1 MSLRLTGFCA
11 GYGRVPVVR
20 DINLEIATGQIVG
33 LLGANGA
40 GKTTL
45 MRAVSGLATV
55 QGGRIE
61 FAGND
66 VTSLSSADLVAR
78 GLIQV
83 PQGRHL
89 FGEMSVRENLE
100 MGAYLVAGQDEKAR
114 MQEVFSLFPI
124 LRERERQAAAL
135 LSGGE
140 QQMLAVGRA
149 LMSGP
154 RCLLMDEPS
163 LGLAPKAFDLILDV
177 VKRINAAGTTVF
189 IAEQNARKVL
199 RVAHHCYVLENG
211 RIASEGESAVLLA
224 DDRIQRSY
232 LGVAHA

>member
-1 MSLRLTGFCA
+1 MTLRLTEFCA
-11 GYGRVPVVR
+11 GYDRIPVIR
-20 DINLEIATGQIVG
+20 DINLEIEEGRIVG

-45 MRAVSGLATV
+45 MRAISGLATM

-66 VTSLSSADLVAR
+66 VTGLSSAALVER

-100 MGAYLVAGQDEKAR
+100 MGAYLVAGQAEKAR
-114 MQEVFSLFPI
+114 MHDVFSLFPI
-124 LRERERQAAAL
+124 LHERERQPAAL

-140 QQMLAVGRA
+140 QQMLAVARA

-163 LGLAPKAFDLILDV
+163 LGLAPKTFDLILDV
-177 VKRINAAGTTVF
+177 IKRINAGGTTVF

-199 RVAHHCYVLENG
+199 RVAQYCYVLENG
-211 RIASEGESAVLLA
+211 RIATEGESSVLLA

-232 LGVAHA
+232 LGVAHS

>member
-45 MRAVSGLATV
+45 MRAVSGLATL

-89 FGEMSVRENLE
+89 FSEMSVRENLE
-100 MGAYLVAGQDEKAR
+100 MGAYLVTGQDEKAR

-177 VKRINAAGTTVF
+177 VKRINASGTTVF

-199 RVAHHCYVLENG
+199 RVAHYCYVLENG
-211 RIASEGESAVLLA
+211 RIATEGESSMLLA

>member
-1 MSLRLTGFCA
+1 MTLRLTNLTA
-11 GYGRVPVVR
+11 GYGRVRVVH
-20 DINLEIATGQIVG
+20 DVSLEIGEGQIVG

-45 MRAVSGLATV
+45 MRAVSGLATLQAGSV
-55 QGGRIE
+55 E
-61 FAGND
+61 FASRD
-66 VTSLSSADLVAR
+66 VTRCSSDQRVAL

-100 MGAYLVAGQDEKAR
+100 MGAYLVPGHAAQVR

-124 LRERERQAAAL
+124 LHERDRQPAAL

-154 RCLLMDEPS
+154 RCLLLDEPS
-163 LGLAPKAFDLILDV
+163 LGLAPKAFDLIIDV
-177 VKRINAAGTTVF
+177 IRRINHSGTTVF

-199 RVAHHCYVLENG
+199 RIAHYCYVLENG
-211 RIASEGESAVLLA
+211 RIATEGESAALLA

-232 LGVAHA
+232 LGVSHP

>member
-1 MSLRLTGFCA
+1 MTLRLSHFCA
-11 GYGRVPVVR
+11 GYGHVPVVR
-20 DINLEIATGQIVG
+20 DISLEIGEGRIVG

-45 MRAVSGLATV
+45 MRAVSGLATM
-55 QGGRIE
+55 QGGSIE
-61 FAGND
+61 FAGSD
-66 VTSLSSADLVAR
+66 VTSWSSARRVAC

-100 MGAYLVAGQDEKAR
+100 MGAYLVTGEVAQAR
-114 MQEVFSLFPI
+114 MEEVFSLFPI

-177 VKRINAAGTTVF
+177 VKRINEDGTTVF

-199 RVAHHCYVLENG
+199 RVAHYGYVLENG
-211 RIASEGESAVLLA
+211 RIAAEGESRALLA

-232 LGVAHA
+232 LGVAHS

>member
-1 MSLRLTGFCA
+1 MSLRLTEFCA

-20 DINLEIATGQIVG
+20 DINLEIATGRIVG

-100 MGAYLVAGQDEKAR
+100 MGAYLVAGEAEKTR

-199 RVAHHCYVLENG
+199 RVAHYCYVLENG
-211 RIASEGESAVLLA
+211 RIAAEGESSVLLA

>member
-1 MSLRLTGFCA
+1 MTLRLTGFSA

-20 DINLEIATGQIVG
+20 DVSLDIAEGKIVG

-45 MRAVSGLATV
+45 MRAVSGLATM
-55 QGGRIE
+55 QGGRME
-61 FAGND
+61 FAGGD
-66 VTSLSSADLVAR
+66 VTGLSSAALVAR
-78 GLIQV
+78 GLVQV

-100 MGAYLVAGQDEKAR
+100 MGAYLAASQATQAR

-124 LRERERQAAAL
+124 LRERERQPAAL

-177 VKRINAAGTTVF
+177 VKRINGGGTTVF

-199 RVAHHCYVLENG
+199 RIAHYAYVLENG
-211 RIASEGESAVLLA
+211 RIATEGESAVLLA

>member
-1 MSLRLTGFCA
+1 MTLRLTSFTA
-11 GYGRVPVVR
+11 GYGRVRVVR
-20 DINLEIATGQIVG
+20 DISLEIGEGRIVG

-45 MRAVSGLATV
+45 MRAISGLAT
-55 QGGRIE
+55 QQAGSIE
-61 FAGND
+61 FAGRE
-66 VTSLSSADLVAR
+66 VTRWSSDQRVAL

-100 MGAYLVAGQDEKAR
+100 MGAYRVPGPAAQPR

-124 LRERERQAAAL
+124 LRERERQPAAL

-149 LMSGP
+149 LMSDP
-154 RCLLMDEPS
+154 RCLLLDEPS
-163 LGLAPKAFDLILDV
+163 LGLAPKTFDLILDV
-177 VKRINAAGTTVF
+177 VKRINGGGTTVF

-199 RVAHHCYVLENG
+199 RIAHYAYVLENG
-211 RIASEGESAVLLA
+211 RLAIEGEGATLLA

-232 LGVAHA
+232 LGVSHP

>member
-1 MSLRLTGFCA
+1 MTLRLANFSA

-20 DINLEIATGQIVG
+20 DISLEIADGRIVG

-45 MRAVSGLATV
+45 MRAVSGLATA
-55 QGGRIE
+55 QGGRVVLTGDDITQ
-61 FAGND
+61 
-66 VTSLSSADLVAR
+66 VSSAERVAR

-89 FGEMSVRENLE
+89 FRDMSVRENLE
-100 MGAYLVAGQDEKAR
+100 MGAYLVGVDVAQR
-114 MQEVFSLFPI
+114 RIQEVFALFPI
-124 LRERERQAAAL
+124 LRERERQLAAL

-154 RCLLMDEPS
+154 RYLLMDEPS
-163 LGLAPKAFDLILDV
+163 LGLAPKAFDLILEV
-177 VKRINAAGTTVF
+177 VQRINATGTTVF

-199 RVAHHCYVLENG
+199 RVAHYCYVLENG
-211 RIASEGESAVLLA
+211 RIAIEGESAVLLA

-232 LGVAHA
+232 LGVSKQ

>member
-1 MSLRLTGFCA
+1 MSLRLTEFCA

-45 MRAVSGLATV
+45 MRAVSGLATL

-66 VTSLSSADLVAR
+66 VTNLSSADLVAR

-89 FGEMSVRENLE
+89 FSEMSVRENLE
-100 MGAYLVAGQDEKAR
+100 MGAYLVTGQDEKAR

-177 VKRINAAGTTVF
+177 VKRINASGTTVF

-211 RIASEGESAVLLA
+211 RIAAEGESDVLLA

>member
-1 MSLRLTGFCA
+1 MTLRLSHFCA
-11 GYGRVPVVR
+11 GYGRVPVVH
-20 DINLEIATGQIVG
+20 DISLEIGEGRIVA

-45 MRAVSGLATV
+45 MRALSGLVTM
-55 QGGRIE
+55 QGGSVE
-61 FAGND
+61 FAGSD
-66 VTSLSSADLVAR
+66 VGGLSSADRVAR

-100 MGAYLVAGQDEKAR
+100 MGAYLAAGETTETR
-114 MQEVFSLFPI
+114 MRGVFSLFPI
-124 LRERERQAAAL
+124 LRERERQPAAL

-149 LMSGP
+149 LMAGP

-163 LGLAPKAFDLILDV
+163 LGLAPKTFDLILDV
-177 VKRINAAGTTVF
+177 IRRINEGGTTVF

-199 RVAHHCYVLENG
+199 RVAHYGYVLEKG
-211 RIASEGESAVLLA
+211 RIAMEGESGALLT

-232 LGVAHA
+232 LGVAHS

>member
-1 MSLRLTGFCA
+1 MTLRLTGFCA

-20 DINLEIATGQIVG
+20 DINLEIAAGRTVG

-45 MRAVSGLATV
+45 MRAVSGLATM

-177 VKRINAAGTTVF
+177 VKRINAGGTTVF

-199 RVAHHCYVLENG
+199 RVAHYCYVLENG
-211 RIASEGESAVLLA
+211 RIATEGESSVLLA

>member
-20 DINLEIATGQIVG
+20 EINLDIGEGRIVG

-45 MRAVSGLATV
+45 MRAVSGLATM

-177 VKRINAAGTTVF
+177 VKRINAGGTTVF

-199 RVAHHCYVLENG
+199 RVAHYCYVLENG
-211 RIASEGESAVLLA
+211 RIATEGESSVLLA

>member
-1 MSLRLTGFCA
+1 MSLRLTEFCA

-20 DINLEIATGQIVG
+20 DINLEIATGRIVG

-100 MGAYLVAGQDEKAR
+100 MGAYLVAGEAEKTR

-199 RVAHHCYVLENG
+199 RVAHYCYVLENG
-211 RIASEGESAVLLA
+211 RIASEGESSVLLA

>member
-1 MSLRLTGFCA
+1 MTLRLTGFCA

-20 DINLEIATGQIVG
+20 DINLDIAAGQIVG

-45 MRAVSGLATV
+45 MRAVSGLATL

-177 VKRINAAGTTVF
+177 VKRINANGTTVF

-199 RVAHHCYVLENG
+199 RVAHYCYVLENG
-211 RIASEGESAVLLA
+211 RIAYEGESSVLLA

>member
-1 MSLRLTGFCA
+1 MTLRLSHFCA
-11 GYGRVPVVR
+11 GYGRIPVIR
-20 DINLEIATGQIVG
+20 DVTLEIEQGRIVG

-45 MRAVSGLATV
+45 MRAVSGLTTI
-55 QGGRIE
+55 QGGSVE
-61 FAGND
+61 FAGRD
-66 VTSLSSADLVAR
+66 VTGLSSARRVAR

-100 MGAYLVAGQDEKAR
+100 MGAYLVANEATQTR

-124 LRERERQAAAL
+124 LRERERQPAAV

-177 VKRINAAGTTVF
+177 VKRINEGGTTVF

-199 RVAHHCYVLENG
+199 RVAHYGYVLENG
-211 RIASEGESAVLLA
+211 HIAIEGESRALLA

-232 LGVAHA
+232 LGVARS

>member
-1 MSLRLTGFCA
+1 MRLRLCHFCA

-20 DINLEIATGQIVG
+20 DINLEIAEGRIVA

-45 MRAVSGLATV
+45 MRAISGLATI
-55 QGGRIE
+55 QGGSIE
-61 FAGND
+61 FAGQD
-66 VTSLSSADLVAR
+66 VTGWSSAHRVAR

-100 MGAYLVAGQDEKAR
+100 MGAYLVSGQTTQTR
-114 MQEVFSLFPI
+114 MQEVFSLFPV
-124 LRERERQAAAL
+124 LRERERQPAAL

-140 QQMLAVGRA
+140 QQMLAIGRA
-149 LMSGP
+149 LISGP

-163 LGLAPKAFDLILDV
+163 LGLAPKALDLILEV
-177 VKRINAAGTTVF
+177 IKRINESGTTVF

-199 RVAHHCYVLENG
+199 RVAHYGYVLENG
-211 RIASEGESAVLLA
+211 GLAAQGESRALLA

-232 LGVAHA
+232 LGVAHS

>member
-1 MSLRLTGFCA
+1 
-11 GYGRVPVVR
+11 
-20 DINLEIATGQIVG
+20 
-33 LLGANGA
+33 
-40 GKTTL
+40 
-45 MRAVSGLATV
+45 MRAVSGLATM
-55 QGGRIE
+55 QGGTIE
-61 FAGND
+61 FAGSD
-66 VTSLSSADLVAR
+66 VTGLSSEHRVAR

-89 FGEMSVRENLE
+89 FGELSVRENLE
-100 MGAYLVAGQDEKAR
+100 MGAYLVGGEATDRR
-114 MQEVFSLFPI
+114 MREVFSLFPI
-124 LRERERQAAAL
+124 LRERERQPAAV

-163 LGLAPKAFDLILDV
+163 LGLAPKTFDLILDV
-177 VKRINAAGTTVF
+177 IRRINEGGTTVF

-199 RVAHHCYVLENG
+199 RVAQYGYVLENG
-211 RIASEGESAVLLA
+211 RVVMEGESQTLLT

-232 LGVAHA
+232 LGVAHS

>member
-1 MSLRLTGFCA
+1 MSLRLTEFCA

-20 DINLEIATGQIVG
+20 DINLEIGAGRIVG

-45 MRAVSGLATV
+45 MRAVSGLATM

-66 VTSLSSADLVAR
+66 VTGLSSADLVAR

-100 MGAYLVAGQDEKAR
+100 MGAYLVAGQDEKTR
-114 MQEVFSLFPI
+114 MEEVFSLFPI

-177 VKRINAAGTTVF
+177 VKRINAGGTTVF

-199 RVAHHCYVLENG
+199 RVAHYCYVMENG
-211 RIASEGESAVLLA
+211 RIATEGESEVLLA

>member
-20 DINLEIATGQIVG
+20 EINLDIGEGRIVG

-45 MRAVSGLATV
+45 MRAVSGLATM

-100 MGAYLVAGQDEKAR
+100 MGAYLVSGQDEKAR

-177 VKRINAAGTTVF
+177 VKRINAGGTTVF

-199 RVAHHCYVLENG
+199 RVAHYCYVLENG
-211 RIASEGESAVLLA
+211 RIATEGESSVLLA

>member
-1 MSLRLTGFCA
+1 MTLRLSNFCA

-20 DINLEIATGQIVG
+20 DISLAIGEGRIVG

-45 MRAVSGLATV
+45 MRAVSGLATM
-55 QGGRIE
+55 QGGSVE
-61 FAGND
+61 FAGSD
-66 VTSLSSADLVAR
+66 VTAMSSAQRVAR

-100 MGAYLVAGQDEKAR
+100 MGAYLVADRVAR
-114 MQEVFSLFPI
+114 TRLQEVFSLFPI
-124 LRERERQAAAL
+124 LRERERQPAAL

-163 LGLAPKAFDLILDV
+163 LGLAPKTFDLILDV
-177 VKRINAAGTTVF
+177 VKRINGDGTTVF

-199 RVAHHCYVLENG
+199 RVAHYCYVLENG
-211 RIASEGESAVLLA
+211 RIATEGESAALLA

-232 LGVAHA
+232 LGVAHP

>member
-1 MSLRLTGFCA
+1 MTLRLTGFCA

-20 DINLEIATGQIVG
+20 DINLDIGEGRIVG

-45 MRAVSGLATV
+45 MRAVSGLATL

-177 VKRINAAGTTVF
+177 VKRINANGTTVF

-199 RVAHHCYVLENG
+199 RVAHYCYVLENG
-211 RIASEGESAVLLA
+211 RIASEGESSVLLA

>member
-1 MSLRLTGFCA
+1 MTLRLTNFCA

-20 DINLEIATGQIVG
+20 DISLAIGDGRIVG

-55 QGGRIE
+55 QGGSVE
-61 FAGND
+61 FAGSD
-66 VTSLSSADLVAR
+66 VTGLSSAQRVAR

-89 FGEMSVRENLE
+89 FGEMSVGENLE
-100 MGAYLVAGQDEKAR
+100 MGAYLVADRVAR
-114 MQEVFSLFPI
+114 SRLKDVFALFPI
-124 LRERERQAAAL
+124 LRERERQPAAL

-163 LGLAPKAFDLILDV
+163 LGLAPKTFDLILEV
-177 VKRINAAGTTVF
+177 VKRINGDGTTVF

-199 RVAHHCYVLENG
+199 RIAHYCYVLENG
-211 RIASEGESAVLLA
+211 RIATEGESTALLA

-232 LGVAHA
+232 LGVAHP

>member
-1 MSLRLTGFCA
+1 MTLRLTNFSA

-20 DINLEIATGQIVG
+20 DVSVEIAKGTIVG

-45 MRAVSGLATV
+45 MRAVSGLVTK

-61 FAGND
+61 FSGD
-66 VTSLSSADLVAR
+66 DITGLPSAELVAR
-78 GLIQV
+78 GLVQV

-89 FGEMSVRENLE
+89 FGDMSVRENLE
-100 MGAYLVAGQDEKAR
+100 LGAYLVGRPTTLVR

-124 LRERERQAAAL
+124 LRERERQPAAL
-135 LSGGE
+135 LAGGE

-149 LMSGP
+149 LMSAP

-163 LGLAPKAFDLILDV
+163 RGLAPKAFDLILDV
-177 VKRINAAGTTVF
+177 VKRINAGGTTVF

-199 RVAHHCYVLENG
+199 RIANYAYVLENG
-211 RIASEGESAVLLA
+211 GIATEGEGAVRLA

-232 LGVAHA
+232 LGVTHT

>member
-1 MSLRLTGFCA
+1 MTLRLSHFCA

-20 DINLEIATGQIVG
+20 DISLEIGEGRIVG

-45 MRAVSGLATV
+45 MRGISGLATM
-55 QGGRIE
+55 QGGSIE
-61 FAGND
+61 FAGSD
-66 VTSLSSADLVAR
+66 VTGWSSAQRVAC

-100 MGAYLVAGQDEKAR
+100 MGAYLVTGEAARAR
-114 MQEVFSLFPI
+114 MEEVFSLFPI

-140 QQMLAVGRA
+140 QQMLAVARA

-163 LGLAPKAFDLILDV
+163 LGLAPKAFNLILDV
-177 VKRINAAGTTVF
+177 VKRINEGGTTVF

-199 RVAHHCYVLENG
+199 RVAHYGYVLENG
-211 RIASEGESAVLLA
+211 RIAAEGESRALLA

-232 LGVAHA
+232 LGVVHS

>member
-1 MSLRLTGFCA
+1 MTLRLTGFCA

-20 DINLEIATGQIVG
+20 DVSLEIAEGQIVG

-45 MRAVSGLATV
+45 MRAISGLATM

-61 FAGND
+61 FAGGD
-66 VTSLSSADLVAR
+66 VTGWSSADLVAR

-100 MGAYLVAGQDEKAR
+100 MGAYLVAAQTTQAR

-124 LRERERQAAAL
+124 LRERERQPAAL

-177 VKRINAAGTTVF
+177 VKRINAGGTTVF

-199 RVAHHCYVLENG
+199 RIAHYAYVLESG
-211 RIASEGESAVLLA
+211 RIATEGESTALLA

-232 LGVAHA
+232 LGVAHP

>member
-1 MSLRLTGFCA
+1 MTLRLSHFCA

-20 DINLEIATGQIVG
+20 DISLKIGEGQIVG

-45 MRAVSGLATV
+45 MRAVSGLATF
-55 QGGRIE
+55 QGGSIE
-61 FAGND
+61 FAGSD
-66 VTSLSSADLVAR
+66 VTRLSSAELVER

-89 FGEMSVRENLE
+89 FAEMSVRENLE
-100 MGAYLVAGQDEKAR
+100 MGAYLATSQTAHTR
-114 MQEVFSLFPI
+114 MQDVFSLFPI

-140 QQMLAVGRA
+140 QQMLAVARA

-163 LGLAPKAFDLILDV
+163 LGLAPKAFNLILDV
-177 VKRINAAGTTVF
+177 IKRINGSGTAVF

-199 RVAHHCYVLENG
+199 RVAHYCYVLESG
-211 RIASEGESAVLLA
+211 RIITEGSSEALIA
-224 DDRIQRSY
+224 DDRIRRSY
-232 LGVAHA
+232 LGVTHS

>member
-1 MSLRLTGFCA
+1 MTLRLSNFSA

-20 DINLEIATGQIVG
+20 DISLEIADGRIVG

-55 QGGRIE
+55 QGGRI
-61 FAGND
+61 FLTGD
-66 VTSLSSADLVAR
+66 DITQVSSAERVAR

-89 FGEMSVRENLE
+89 FRDMSVRENLE
-100 MGAYLVAGQDEKAR
+100 MGAYLVGVDVAQR
-114 MQEVFSLFPI
+114 RIQEVFALFPI
-124 LRERERQAAAL
+124 LRERERQPAAV

-154 RCLLMDEPS
+154 RYLLMDEPS
-163 LGLAPKAFDLILDV
+163 LGLAPKAFELILDV
-177 VKRINAAGTTVF
+177 VQRINATGTTVF

-199 RVAHHCYVLENG
+199 RVAHHCHVLENG
-211 RIASEGESAVLLA
+211 RIAVEGESAVLLA

-232 LGVAHA
+232 LGVSKQ

>member
-1 MSLRLTGFCA
+1 MSLRLTEFCA

-20 DINLEIATGQIVG
+20 DINLEIAAGRIVG

-66 VTSLSSADLVAR
+66 VTSLSSAGLVAR

-100 MGAYLVAGQDEKAR
+100 MGAYLVAGEAEKTR

-199 RVAHHCYVLENG
+199 RVAHYCYVLENG
-211 RIASEGESAVLLA
+211 RIASEGESGVLLA

>member
-1 MSLRLTGFCA
+1 MTLRLSHFCA

-20 DINLEIATGQIVG
+20 DISLEIGEGKIVG

-45 MRAVSGLATV
+45 MRAVSGLATM
-55 QGGRIE
+55 QGGSVE
-61 FAGND
+61 FAGSD
-66 VTSLSSADLVAR
+66 ATGWSSARRVAR

-100 MGAYLVAGQDEKAR
+100 MGAYLIAGQATQTR
-114 MQEVFSLFPI
+114 MQEVFLLFPI
-124 LRERERQAAAL
+124 LREREGQPAAL

-140 QQMLAVGRA
+140 QQMLAIGRA

-163 LGLAPKAFDLILDV
+163 LGLAPKTFDLILDV
-177 VKRINAAGTTVF
+177 VKRINEAGTTVF

-199 RVAHHCYVLENG
+199 RVAHYGYVLENG
-211 RIASEGESAVLLA
+211 RVAVEGESRALLA

-232 LGVAHA
+232 LGVAHS

>member
-1 MSLRLTGFCA
+1 MTLRLTNFCA

-20 DINLEIATGQIVG
+20 DISLDIGEGRIVG

-45 MRAVSGLATV
+45 MRAVSGLATM
-55 QGGRIE
+55 QGGSVE
-61 FAGND
+61 FAGSD
-66 VTSLSSADLVAR
+66 VTSLSSAQRVAR

-100 MGAYLVAGQDEKAR
+100 MGAYLVVDRVAR
-114 MQEVFSLFPI
+114 ARLLDVFSLFPI
-124 LRERERQAAAL
+124 LRERERQPAAL

-163 LGLAPKAFDLILDV
+163 LGLAPKTFDLILEV
-177 VKRINAAGTTVF
+177 VKRINGDGTTIF

-199 RVAHHCYVLENG
+199 RVAHYCYVMENG
-211 RIASEGESAVLLA
+211 RIATEGESTALLA

-232 LGVAHA
+232 LGVAHS